1 MNRTKNNPTLPAALL
16 LSASLAACATAPNNS
31 VPPAPDNAKPS
42 AETFVPA
49 TLADDTPKTIEIVE
63 VPTPLPLPG
72 QLKPNPKAQSV
83 AKKTA
88 TGAPAVLSGT
98 TAARVE
104 PDGGRFLNAIQV
116 YDYAPGA
123 LYQVYAAPG
132 QVTDVALQPGE
143 ALVDVSAGDTLR
155 WVLGDTTSGTGTDR
169 RTHILI
175 KPTASGLATN
185 LVVTTDR
192 RAYHVELR
200 STDGTYM
207 AALSWRHPQDE
218 LRALRGQAAAAEQQ
232 AASTVADNVNLASL
246 SFAYRIT
253 GDRPA
258 WRPLRAFDDGTRT
271 YVQMPEGGEAAV
283 RPPLFVM
290 TDEDE
295 PSLVNYRMR
304 GDAYVVDGLFNAA
317 ELRLGG
323 KRQQRVRIERT
334 GGRR

>member
-1 MNRTKNNPTLPAALL
+1 MMTNHAMMAGLL
-16 LSASLAACATAPNNS
+16 ASASLAGCATAPSGSLPVEEAVPS
-31 VPPAPDNAKPS
+31 VP
-42 AETFVPA
+42 TFVPA
-49 TLADDTPKTIEIVE
+49 TLADDAPKTIEIVE

-72 QLKPNPKAQSV
+72 QLKPNPTVKTA
-83 AKKTA
+83 AKQKTA

-98 TAARVE
+98 NAARVE

-143 ALVDVSAGDTLR
+143 VLVDVSAGDTLR
-155 WVLGDTTSGTGTDR
+155 WVLGDTTSGTGEDR

-175 KPTASGLATN
+175 KPTAPGLATN
-185 LVVTTDR
+185 LVVTTNR

-207 AALSWRHPQDE
+207 AALSWRYPQDE
-218 LRALRGQAAAAEQQ
+218 LRALRGQAAAAERQ
-232 AASTVADNVNLASL
+232 AAATVADSVNLASL
-246 SFAYRIT
+246 SFAYRIS

-271 YVQMPEGGEAAV
+271 YVQMPEGGEASV
-283 RPPLFVM
+283 RPPLFVL

-295 PSLVNYRMR
+295 PTLVNYRVR
-304 GDAYVVDGLFNAA
+304 GQSYVVDGLFDAA

>member
-1 MNRTKNNPTLPAALL
+1 MNRMKNTRAVPTVLL
-16 LSASLAACATAPNNS
+16 VGTSLAACTTTSHVETPEKDAAPIT
-31 VPPAPDNAKPS
+31 PAFIA
-42 AETFVPA
+42 A
-49 TLADDTPKTIEIVE
+49 TLADETPKAIEIVE

-72 QLKPNPKAQSV
+72 QLKPAPT
-83 AKKTA
+83 KKTASQETA

-104 PDGGRFLNAIQV
+104 PEGGRFLNAIQV

-123 LYQVYAAPG
+123 LYQVYAAPE
-132 QVTDVALQPGE
+132 QVTDIALQPGE
-143 ALVDVSAGDTLR
+143 RLVDVSAGDTLR
-155 WVLGDTTSGTGTDR
+155 WVLGDTTSGSGEAR
-169 RTHILI
+169 RTHILV
-175 KPTASGLATN
+175 KPTGSDLTTN

-192 RAYHVELR
+192 RAYHLELR

-207 AALSWRHPQDE
+207 AALSWRYPQDE
-218 LRALRGQAAAAEQQ
+218 LRALRGRAAAVERE
-232 AASTVADNVNLASL
+232 AASTVADRVDVASL
-246 SFAYRIT
+246 DFGYRIT

-258 WRPLRAFDDGTRT
+258 WRPLRAFADGTRT
-271 YVQMPEGGEAAV
+271 YVQMPDGGEAAV
-283 RPPLFVM
+283 RPPLFVL

-295 PSLVNYRMR
+295 PALVNYRVR
-304 GDAYVVDGLFNAA
+304 GDAYVVDGLFDAA